1 MGVEAKMIAQFA
13 KTAGAV
19 VMIAAFLV
27 GAALIGTAHA
37 ADLSQPVVLVA
48 SQNLDGSLFQQ
59 TVVIA
64 APLPD
69 GGHIGFIVNRPTTV
83 KLSTLFP
90 EQTPARNV
98 KEPVY
103 LGGPA
108 LASSVFVLMRRAPDG
123 ASVIPLMPGVVA
135 VFDKETVDRVI
146 ETTPNAGRYF
156 VGMMLWDAD
165 ELEQEVAGRVW
176 DVRHADVNNVLPAQA
191 PGLWRSLRQPMA
203 SIREATEA

>member
-1 MGVEAKMIAQFA
+1 MIKQIAE
-13 KTAGAV
+13 TTGAV
-19 VMIAAFLV
+19 ALIAAFLV
-27 GAALIGTAHA
+27 GAALVGPARA

-48 SQNLDGSLFQQ
+48 SQNLDGSPLAQ
-59 TVVIA
+59 TVVVA

-83 KLSTLFP
+83 KLETLFP
-90 EQTPARNV
+90 DQEATRNV

-108 LASSVFVLMRRAPDG
+108 LAGSVFVLMRRAPEG
-123 ASVIPLMPGVVA
+123 ASVIPVMPGVVA
-135 VFDKETVDRVI
+135 VFDKETIDQVI

-165 ELEQEVAGRVW
+165 ELEQQIAGRVW
-176 DVRHADVNNVLPAQA
+176 DVRHADINNVLPARA
-191 PGLWRSLRQPMA
+191 PGLWNSLRQPMVRA
-203 SIREATEA
+203 DDAEEV

>member
-1 MGVEAKMIAQFA
+1 MTKQIAE
-13 KTAGAV
+13 TARAV
-19 VMIAAFLV
+19 VLIAAFLV
-27 GAALIGTAHA
+27 GAALLGPARA
-37 ADLSQPVVLVA
+37 ADLSQAVVLVA
-48 SQNLDGSLFQQ
+48 SQNLDGSPFAQ

-83 KLSTLFP
+83 KLETLFP
-90 EQTPARNV
+90 DQAATRKV
-98 KEPVY
+98 QEPVY

-108 LASSVFVLMRRAPDG
+108 LVGSVFLLMRRAPEG
-123 ASVIPLMPGVVA
+123 ASVIALMPDVVA
-135 VFDKETVDRVI
+135 VFDKETIDRVI

-165 ELEQEVAGRVW
+165 ELEQQVAGRVW

-191 PGLWRSLRQPMA
+191 RGLWHSLRQPMVSA
-203 SIREATEA
+203 DNAKEA

>member
-1 MGVEAKMIAQFA
+1 MIKQIAE
-13 KTAGAV
+13 TSGAV
-19 VMIAAFLV
+19 ALIAAFLV
-27 GAALIGTAHA
+27 GAALVGTARA

-48 SQNLDGSLFQQ
+48 SQNLDGSPLEQ

-83 KLSTLFP
+83 KLETLFP
-90 EQTPARNV
+90 EQEATRKV

-108 LASSVFVLMRRAPDG
+108 LAGSVFVLMRSAPAG
-123 ASVIPLMPGVVA
+123 ATAIPLMPGVVA
-135 VFDKETVDRVI
+135 VFDKDTVDRVI

-156 VGMMLWDAD
+156 VGMMLWDVD
-165 ELEQEVAGRVW
+165 ELEQQVAGRAW
-176 DVRHADVNNVLPAQA
+176 DVRHADVNNVLPAHA
-191 PGLWRSLRQPMA
+191 SGLWNSLRQPMA
-203 SIREATEA
+203 SADHSAEV

>member
-1 MGVEAKMIAQFA
+1 MVKQIAES
-13 KTAGAV
+13 AGAV
-19 VMIAAFLV
+19 VLIAAFLV
-27 GAALIGTAHA
+27 GAALVGTARA

-48 SQNLDGSLFQQ
+48 SQNLDGSPLQQ

-83 KLSTLFP
+83 KLETLFP
-90 EQTPARNV
+90 EQEATRTV

-108 LASSVFVLMRRAPDG
+108 LAGSVFVLMRSAPDG
-123 ASVIPLMPGVVA
+123 ASVIPIMPGVVA
-135 VFDKETVDRVI
+135 VFDKETIDQVI

-165 ELEQEVAGRVW
+165 ELEQQVAGRVW
-176 DVRHADVNNVLPAQA
+176 DVRHADVNNVLPARA
-191 PGLWRSLRQPMA
+191 PGLWNSLRQPMVSA
-203 SIREATEA
+203 DDAKEV

>member
-1 MGVEAKMIAQFA
+1 MITQVA

-19 VMIAAFLV
+19 AIIAAFLV
-27 GAALIGTAHA
+27 GAALVAPARAT
-37 ADLSQPVVLVA
+37 DLSQAVVLVA
-48 SQNLDGSLFQQ
+48 SQNLDGSPFEQ

-69 GGHIGFIVNRPTTV
+69 GGHVGFIVNRPTTV
-83 KLSTLFP
+83 RLETLFP
-90 EQTPARNV
+90 DQAATRKV
-98 KEPVY
+98 KESVY

-108 LASSVFVLMRRAPDG
+108 LPDSVFVLMRRAPDG

-135 VFDKETVDRVI
+135 VFDKATIDHVI

-156 VGMMLWDAD
+156 VGIMLWDAD
-165 ELEQEVAGRVW
+165 QLEEQVAGRVW

-191 PGLWRSLRQPMA
+191 PGLWNSLRQPMA
-203 SIREATEA
+203 RASTARET